1 MEEEIIPYLAPPD
14 EIVFTLPSRG
24 EQPTQIWRVP
34 VEPRMKI
41 TRGGEPRRDW
51 PLLLQTGGLLLA
63 AALLP
68 LWFLAQKPAPRPPMS
83 TSSVPK
89 TAPQPLAKIE
99 ALPVSPPAPRLYYP
113 TRFPRSLAKK
123 PPQYSVPPAAP
134 TR

>member
-1 MEEEIIPYLAPPD
+1 MKDEFTPYLAPPD

-51 PLLLQTGGLLLA
+51 PLLLQTGGFLLA
-63 AALLP
+63 VALLP
-68 LWFLAQKPAPRPPMS
+68 FWFAAQKPAPRIKIS
-83 TSSVPK
+83 TSSAPK
-89 TAPQPLAKIE
+89 TAPQSAAKTEI
-99 ALPVSPPAPRLYYP
+99 LPNSLPPRSYGAS
-113 TRFPRSLAKK
+113 RFPRPLANK
-123 PPQYSVPPAAP
+123 PPHYSVPPAAP